1 MLDNIFGSVLNLTS
15 NGTTTLTIEGAIVCT
30 LASLVMGMV
39 IAFVYMYKNTYRKS
53 FVMTLALLPAIVQIV
68 IMLVNGNLGV
78 GVAVM
83 GAFNLVRFRSIP
95 GSAREI
101 GTIFMAMAIGLTTGM
116 GYIGYGFVFLFILA
130 IANILLTTFSFGEG
144 SLEEKELKIT
154 IPENLDYADI
164 FDDLFE
170 KYVKQV
176 SLIQVRTVNMGSM
189 FELKYMIRM
198 KSDVNEKEFI
208 DAIRCRNGNLNISI
222 GRPLVNSA
230 EVL

>member
-170 KYVKQV
+170 KYAKKV

-222 GRPLVNSA
+222 GRPIVNSA

>member
-39 IAFVYMYKNTYRKS
+39 IAIVYMYKNTYRKS

-170 KYVKQV
+170 KYAKKV
-176 SLIQVRTVNMGSM
+176 SLVQVRTVNMGSM
-189 FELKYMIRM
+189 FELKYMVRM

>member
-170 KYVKQV
+170 KICKK
-176 SLIQVRTVNMGSM
+176 SKSCTSKNR
-189 FELKYMIRM
+189 KYG
-198 KSDVNEKEFI
+198 KHV
-208 DAIRCRNGNLNISI
+208 
-222 GRPLVNSA
+222 
-230 EVL
+230 

>member
-1 MLDNIFGSVLNLTS
+1 MLDNIFGSVLNLTE
-15 NGTTTLTIEGAIVCT
+15 NGKTTLTIEGAIVCT

-39 IAFVYMYKNTYRKS
+39 IAFVYMYKNTYRKN

-116 GYIGYGFVFLFILA
+116 GYIGYGFVFLIILTV
-130 IANILLTTFSFGEG
+130 ANILLTTFSFGE
-144 SLEEKELKIT
+144 SSAEEKELKVT
-154 IPENLDYADI
+154 IPESLDYAGV

-170 KYVKQV
+170 KYAKRAN
-176 SLIQVRTVNMGSM
+176 LIQVRTVNMGSM
-189 FELKYMIRM
+189 FELKYIISM

-208 DAIRCRNGNLNISI
+208 DAIRCRNGNLNISM
-222 GRPLVNSA
+222 GRPNINPS

>member
-170 KYVKQV
+170 KYAKKV
-176 SLIQVRTVNMGSM
+176 SLVQVRTVNMGSM
-189 FELKYMIRM
+189 FELKYMVRM

>member
-1 MLDNIFGSVLNLTS
+1 
-15 NGTTTLTIEGAIVCT
+15 
-30 LASLVMGMV
+30 
-39 IAFVYMYKNTYRKS
+39 
-53 FVMTLALLPAIVQIV
+53 
-68 IMLVNGNLGV
+68 MLVNGNLGV

-170 KYVKQV
+170 KYAKKV
-176 SLIQVRTVNMGSM
+176 SLVQVRTVNMGSM
-189 FELKYMIRM
+189 FELKYMVRM

>member
-30 LASLVMGMV
+30 LASLIMGMV

-144 SLEEKELKIT
+144 TLEEKELKIT

-170 KYVKQV
+170 KYAKKV

-222 GRPLVNSA
+222 GRPFVNSA

>member
-30 LASLVMGMV
+30 LASLIMGMV

-170 KYVKQV
+170 KYAKKV

-222 GRPLVNSA
+222 GRPIVNSA